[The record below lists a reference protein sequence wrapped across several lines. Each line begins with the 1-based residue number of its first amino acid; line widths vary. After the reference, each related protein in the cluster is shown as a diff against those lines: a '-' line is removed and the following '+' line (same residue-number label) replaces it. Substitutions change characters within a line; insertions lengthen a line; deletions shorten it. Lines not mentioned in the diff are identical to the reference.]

1 MTQISHRPKI
11 IFGVSYTSTVQSMMY
26 HFIIQQHYV
35 VREVKIEAYCHCN
48 GHADG
53 INCPYNEAT
62 KDRECVC
69 QEGTC
74 GVQCGY
80 CCPAY
85 NQYPFQIGQLGP
97 FTTDKERACE
107 SKSFVTRTG
116 LID

>member
-1 MTQISHRPKI
+1 
-11 IFGVSYTSTVQSMMY
+11 MY
-26 HFIIQQHYV
+26 YFIIQQHYV

-53 INCPYNEAT
+53 INCPYNETT

-80 CCPAY
+80 CCPAF
-85 NQYPFQIGQLGP
+85 NQYPFQIGKLGP

-107 SKSFVTRTG
+107 SKSFVTQA
-116 LID
+116 